1 MRFIS
6 AAGLGDDVSV
16 ITHVVARHGGAVL
29 WRHSVQSLPSDGTP
43 AVVHATLLAETV
55 LVGAPSGADEAL
67 FGRLEPAAGGPD
79 TAGLLPPCS
88 QGSWFTGAQGQGI
101 AGVGGDFV
109 RSETVFSDDLDAF
122 GRLSSVRC
130 LGPARRDPGQV
141 HALAPLRVTPG
152 CIPWGTV
159 RAVCRFR
166 AGGLSGGGFRRADA
180 RRRVRR
186 CGLARGS
193 LHHSL

>member
-67 FGRLEPAAGGPD
+67 FGPAAGGPD

-130 LGPARRDPGQV
+130 LGPPAETRAKCTLSRPSESR
-141 HALAPLRVTPG
+141 LAASLGAPCGPCV
-152 CIPWGTV
+152 
-159 RAVCRFR
+159 
-166 AGGLSGGGFRRADA
+166 GFAQE
-180 RRRVRR
+180 V
-186 CGLARGS
+186 
-193 LHHSL
+193 